1 MYQQVLCKTLNMKI
15 LVATIFSICLF
26 GSWVETFGFD
36 CASENFEVSSN
47 FPGGNIASCEAT
59 STSIVISIEPEDEP
73 PINPSPWYAF
83 LITPTKNLEN
93 LSIKVT
99 LNYPEDFSHRY
110 GPHFSTDNAN
120 WERISED
127 ALEVSNNGSAT
138 FSVSLGMEAIYV
150 SGQENIQ
157 AEWYESWMKQ
167 FLQDWNTSKAVTIG
181 YSIDR
186 RPIKLL
192 ETNPQAT
199 QHMLFLGRSHPPEI
213 PGVFSLKTFTDTLQ
227 EIRRENCAIGLNE
240 VCNFFANTNFVLIPL
255 LNPDGVARGHWRH
268 NLGSTDLNRDWG
280 AFAQPET
287 RAVRDYL
294 ANLDQRSNI
303 RLMLDFHSTNRDVF
317 YIQSETDITSPPNF
331 TRDWFANVRKQIGDS
346 GELIAG
352 FEPAPRPLT
361 EAGTSKNYFFRTY
374 GIPSITFESGDNS
387 PRENLAER
395 VKLFAHS
402 LVTTFVSYETPTGD
416 PSNDNLCSSTFTRTY
431 PCRDFWCF
439 MVEVNKATIV
449 SSTEQEL
456 ISPAN
461 SSLFSQALL
470 SIDSDAGRDLS
481 LRTTNY
487 AVMEPRL
494 IEFAGKEI
502 SNIHIGR
509 SRQDVHGT
517 VRRLLT
523 RRHWLELYEQLQE
536 AHQGLTDLAEQHLE
550 TVVPMYTHGV
560 PAEPSTYAHVLLAY
574 GESLSRTTQKLQ
586 EGFQRL
592 NRSPYGAGVG
602 NTSSVRLDRQRLAT
616 LLGFESP
623 EENSFDANFVSSLD
637 YRLELASILENFAL
651 IVNQFIANTHT
662 QQRDPWPWIWV
673 VPMNEAASRSTSMPQ
688 KRNPRELY
696 FLRIAANEVITKAQ
710 RVAIHG
716 HNVDAGMHDYRLYAN
731 VEELTATAKE
741 MLRKLTNLMK
751 QIRLNPERATEVI
764 ERSFAT
770 SAQVAELLAL
780 DYDIPFRD
788 AYSYSAAL
796 VDLGRS
802 TGRPIQEFTDD
813 ELRETYRSVFA
824 QEMPFEIGELHNAL
838 DPIRMVL
845 ERKGIGGPQVQET
858 ARMLK
863 KQRTFINTSKRWLQQ
878 QQTAINLA
886 DLDLQYLI
894 FDLCIQHEQ
903 QN

>member
-1 MYQQVLCKTLNMKI
+1 MKI
-15 LVATIFSICLF
+15 LVAILLSLFLFS
-26 GSWVETFGFD
+26 SWTATFAFD

-59 STSIVISIEPEDEP
+59 STSIVVSIEPEDES

-83 LITPTKNLEN
+83 LVTPTKNLDN
-93 LSIKVT
+93 LSIEVNV
-99 LNYPEDFSHRY
+99 NYPDDFSHRY
-110 GPHFSTDNAN
+110 GPYFSTDSVN
-120 WERISED
+120 WERISEE
-127 ALEVSNNGSAT
+127 ALEISENGSAT
-138 FSVSLGMEAIYV
+138 FSFSLGKVAIYV

-157 AEWYESWMKQ
+157 ADWYESWMKQ
-167 FLQDWNTSKAVTIG
+167 VLRDWNTSTEATIG

-186 RPIKLL
+186 RPIKLI
-192 ETNPQAT
+192 ETNPNAT
-199 QHMLFLGRSHPPEI
+199 QHILFLGRSHPPEI
-213 PGVFSLKTFTDTLQ
+213 PGVFSLKTFMDTLQ
-227 EIRRENCAIGLNE
+227 EIREGNCATGLNK

-280 AFAQPET
+280 PFAQPET

-317 YIQSETDITSPPNF
+317 YIQSEEDITDPINF
-331 TRDWFANVRKQIGDS
+331 TWDWFANVSKQTADD

-361 EAGTSKNYFFRTY
+361 ELGTSKNYFYRTY

-387 PRENLAER
+387 LRDNLAER
-395 VKLFAHS
+395 VRLFAHS
-402 LVTTFVSYETPTGD
+402 LVKTFVSYETPRVDTSD
-416 PSNDNLCSSTFTRTY
+416 DNLCFATFTRTY

-449 SSTEQEL
+449 SSTEQGL

-494 IEFAGKEI
+494 IEFAGKKI

-517 VRRLLT
+517 VRRLLA

-536 AHQGLTDLAEQHLE
+536 AHQGLTDLAEQHIE

-574 GESLSRTTQKLQ
+574 GESISRTTQKLQ

-637 YRLELASILENFAL
+637 YRLELASILENLAL
-651 IVNQFIANTHT
+651 IINQFVANTHT

-696 FLRIAANEVITKAQ
+696 FLRIAANEVITKSQ
-710 RVAIHG
+710 RIALQG
-716 HNVDAGMHDYRLYAN
+716 HNVDAGMHDYRLYVN
-731 VEELTATAKE
+731 VEELAFAGKE
-741 MLRKLTNLMK
+741 MLRKLTNLMW
-751 QIRLNPERATEVI
+751 QIRLNPERAAEVI

-780 DYDIPFRD
+780 EYGIPFRD

-813 ELRETYRSVFA
+813 EIKETYRTVFSK
-824 QEMPFEIGELHNAL
+824 EIPFEISELRKAL

-845 ERKGIGGPQVQET
+845 ERKGIGGPQVEET
-858 ARMLK
+858 SRMLEN
-863 KQRTFINTSKRWLQQ
+863 QRDFIQASVRWLQQ
-878 QQTAINLA
+878 QHTAINLA
-886 DLDLQYLI
+886 DLNLQNLI
-894 FDLCIQHEQ
+894 FDLCIHHEQ

>member
-1 MYQQVLCKTLNMKI
+1 MKI
-15 LVATIFSICLF
+15 LVATLLTISLL
-26 GSWVETFGFD
+26 GSWSAVYAVD

-47 FPGGNIASCEAT
+47 FPGGNIASCQAT
-59 STSIVISIEPEDEP
+59 SSSIVVSIEPEDEP

-83 LITPTKNLEN
+83 LVTPTKNFDN
-93 LSIKVT
+93 LSIEVT
-99 LNYPEDFSHRY
+99 LNYPKDFRHRY
-110 GPHFSTDNAN
+110 GPHFSTDNVN
-120 WERISED
+120 WERVSED
-127 ALEVSNNGSAT
+127 ALEISENGSAT
-138 FSVSLGMEAIYV
+138 FSFSLSKEAVYV

-157 AEWYESWMKQ
+157 ADWYELWMKQ
-167 FLQDWNTSKAVTIG
+167 VLRDWNTSTEATIG

-186 RPIKLL
+186 RPIKLI
-192 ETNPQAT
+192 ETNPSAT
-199 QHMLFLGRSHPPEI
+199 QHILLLGRSHPPEI

-227 EIRRENCAIGLNE
+227 EIRAENCATGLNE
-240 VCNFFANTNFVLIPL
+240 ICNFFANTNFVLVPL

-280 AFAQPET
+280 PFAQPET
-287 RAVRDYL
+287 RAVRNYL

-317 YIQSETDITSPPNF
+317 YIQSEEDITDPINF
-331 TRDWFANVRKQIGDS
+331 TRDWFANVSKETADD

-352 FEPAPRPLT
+352 FESAPRPLT
-361 EAGTSKNYFFRTY
+361 ELSTSKNYFYRTY
-374 GIPSITFESGDNS
+374 GVPSITFETGDNS
-387 PRENLAER
+387 SRDDLAER

-402 LVTTFVSYETPTGD
+402 LVTTFVSYETPRG
-416 PSNDNLCSSTFTRTY
+416 NDSDNEVCYSTFTRTY

-449 SSTEQEL
+449 SSTEQERL
-456 ISPAN
+456 SLAK

-470 SIDSDAGRDLS
+470 SIAADAYRNLS

-517 VRRLLT
+517 VRRLLA
-523 RRHWLELYEQLQE
+523 RRHWLELYQQLQE

-574 GESLSRTTQKLQ
+574 GESISRTTQKLE

-616 LLGFESP
+616 LLGFGGP

-637 YRLELASILENFAL
+637 YRLELASILESLAL
-651 IVNQFIANTHT
+651 IINQFVANTHT

-696 FLRIAANEVITKAQ
+696 FLRIAANEVIAKSQ
-710 RVAIHG
+710 RIALQG
-716 HNVDAGMHDYRLYAN
+716 HNVDAGMHDYRLYVN
-731 VEELTATAKE
+731 VEELAFAGKE
-741 MLRKLTNLMK
+741 MLRKLTNLML
-751 QIRLNPERATEVI
+751 QIRLNPERAAAVI

-780 DYDIPFRD
+780 DYGIPFRD

-802 TGRPIQEFTDD
+802 TGRPIQEFSDD
-813 ELRETYRSVFA
+813 ELRETFRTVFS
-824 QEMPFEIGELHNAL
+824 QEIPFEIGELHDAL
-838 DPIRMVL
+838 EPTRMVL
-845 ERKGIGGPQVQET
+845 ERKGIGGPQVEET
-858 ARMLK
+858 SRMLEN
-863 KQRTFINTSKRWLQQ
+863 QRAFIQASEWWLRQ

-886 DLDLQYLI
+886 DLNLQNLI
-894 FDLCIQHEQ
+894 FDLCTHHEQ

>member
-1 MYQQVLCKTLNMKI
+1 MKI
-15 LVATIFSICLF
+15 LVAILLSYFLF
-26 GSWVETFGFD
+26 CSWTVTLAFD
-36 CASENFEVSSN
+36 CTSENFEVSSN

-59 STSIVISIEPEDEP
+59 SSSIVVSIEPEDEP
-73 PINPSPWYAF
+73 PVNPSPWYAF
-83 LITPTKNLEN
+83 LVTPTKNFDN
-93 LSIKVT
+93 LSIEVT
-99 LNYPEDFSHRY
+99 LNYPEDFRHRY
-110 GPHFSTDNAN
+110 GPHFSTDNVN

-127 ALEVSNNGSAT
+127 ALEISENGSAT
-138 FSVSLGMEAIYV
+138 FSISLGKEAIYV

-157 AEWYESWMKQ
+157 ADWYESWMKQ
-167 FLQDWNTSKAVTIG
+167 VLRDWNTSTEATIG

-186 RPIKLL
+186 RPIKLI
-192 ETNPQAT
+192 ETNPSAT
-199 QHMLFLGRSHPPEI
+199 QHILFLGRSHPPEI
-213 PGVFSLKTFTDTLQ
+213 PGVFSLKIFTDTLQ
-227 EIRRENCAIGLNE
+227 EIRAENCATGLNE
-240 VCNFFANTNFVLIPL
+240 VCNFFANTNIVLIPL

-280 AFAQPET
+280 PFAQPET

-317 YIQSETDITSPPNF
+317 YIQSEEDITDPINF
-331 TRDWFANVRKQIGDS
+331 TRDWFANVSKQTTDD

-361 EAGTSKNYFFRTY
+361 EVGTSKNYFYRTY
-374 GIPSITFESGDNS
+374 YIPSITFESGDNS
-387 PRENLAER
+387 PREDLAER

-402 LVTTFVSYETPTGD
+402 LVTTFVNYETQNVKTSD
-416 PSNDNLCSSTFTRTY
+416 DNLCNSTFTRTQ

-439 MVEVNKATIV
+439 MVEVNKATIA
-449 SSTEQEL
+449 SSTKQGL

-461 SSLFSQALL
+461 SSLFSRALL
-470 SIDSDAGRDLS
+470 SIDFDAGRDLS

-502 SNIHIGR
+502 SNIHLGR

-517 VRRLLT
+517 VRRLLA
-523 RRHWLELYEQLQE
+523 RRHWLEIYEKLQE
-536 AHQGLTDLAEQHLE
+536 THKGLTDLAEQHVE

-574 GESLSRTTQKLQ
+574 GESISRTTQKLQ

-616 LLGFESP
+616 LLGFDSP

-637 YRLELASILENFAL
+637 YRLELASILENLAL
-651 IVNQFIANTHT
+651 IINQFVANTHT

-696 FLRIAANEVITKAQ
+696 FLRIAANEVITTSQ
-710 RVAIHG
+710 RIALQG
-716 HNVDAGMHDYRLYAN
+716 HNVDAGMHDYRLYVN
-731 VEELTATAKE
+731 VEELAFAGKE
-741 MLRKLTNLMK
+741 MLRKLTNLMR

-770 SAQVAELLAL
+770 SAQIAELLAL
-780 DYDIPFRD
+780 EYGTPFRD

-802 TGRPIQEFTDD
+802 SGRPIQEFTDD
-813 ELRETYRSVFA
+813 ELKETYRSIFG
-824 QEMPFEIGELHNAL
+824 QEIPFEIDELRNAL

-845 ERKGIGGPQVQET
+845 ERNGIGGPQVEET
-858 ARMLK
+858 SRMLES
-863 KQRTFINTSKRWLQQ
+863 QRDFIQVSERWLRQ

-894 FDLCIQHEQ
+894 FDLCLHREQ